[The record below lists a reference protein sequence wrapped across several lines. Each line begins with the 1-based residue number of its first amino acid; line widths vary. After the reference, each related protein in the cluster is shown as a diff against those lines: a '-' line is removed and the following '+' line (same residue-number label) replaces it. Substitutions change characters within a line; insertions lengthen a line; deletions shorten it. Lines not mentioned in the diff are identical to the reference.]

1 MTIKKDNEKK
11 KTLDTVSSKDT
22 ADNKKTKEALK
33 NNNDSLIKNAI
44 KKPIV
49 KKKNLDN
56 SEINF
61 DNLDE
66 LDLLK
71 NFDNDLSLQEF
82 FDPQDLVSDSFNIDS
97 LPNNKNK
104 EQVINDSID
113 LFITNAKK
121 NGQINYSDIIEFSNY
136 LTLSNDDLDSIIK
149 ILEKENI
156 IINIS
161 KDDTQD
167 ENLLLEAEKD
177 FIELNNSSIS
187 GAIIKNNDLNG
198 DFAEEEEETQEEF
211 KYFQLNDSVKT
222 YLRDI
227 GNIPLLNK
235 KTELGI
241 ANRIS
246 SSKIISIECLSQF
259 PCVHKEIV
267 LMADKIINGSLF
279 LKNII
284 QFTDFNEDNVPKL
297 KEEKEKF
304 LKQVEEI
311 KKLIAAEY
319 YIYISFKKSLHLPN
333 KKEEMFLAV
342 KNNKEKINKLV
353 QEIKFSNKIIK
364 KLGSRIEKLLKK
376 IDEKREQYIKID
388 EYMKQMAPVLKDPIY
403 AKKYKDMEE
412 ERRILKK
419 SFRKIDLELG
429 ISEVKAREYYS
440 KFHRAQLDNKKA
452 KDELAEANLRLV
464 VNNAK
469 KYLNH
474 GLHFLDLIQEG
485 NIGLMKAV
493 EKFEFER
500 GYKFS
505 TYATWWIRQAITR
518 AIADQ
523 SRTIRVPVHIVET
536 LNRINKTRRIFAQAN
551 GREPSHA
558 EIAKELGME
567 ENKIK
572 NIIKVS
578 KEPISLD
585 TPISSGEDAY
595 IKDFIENENEA
606 SPVDTVL
613 NNDIKKQV
621 RKMLD
626 SCLTQREKKVLKMRY
641 GIDVS
646 SDHTLEDVG
655 KDFGVTRERIRQIE
669 VKALKKLKMYARM
682 NNFDTMLAS
691 VGFEFA
697 LVNDKDEK
705 NNDKI
710 KSKLLDDVSL
720 DIDDDDDS
728 DDIDDTLE

>member
-1 MTIKKDNEKK
+1 MEHKK
-11 KTLDTVSSKDT
+11 KT
-22 ADNKKTKEALK
+22 NKKKLTTVPDRLGSDIKDDIRTFSDASLPKQSK
-33 NNNDSLIKNAI
+33 NKKSIIKDEDVDDVVFPKTI
-44 KKPIV
+44 YE
-49 KKKNLDN
+49 DD
-56 SEINF
+56 F
-61 DNLDE
+61 DDF
-66 LDLLK
+66 DLLK
-71 NFDNDLSLQEF
+71 GNEDSVDKVAEVNDAELFQNKNIFDNIQGDG
-82 FDPQDLVSDSFNIDS
+82 
-97 LPNNKNK
+97 KNK
-104 EQVINDSID
+104 EQIVN
-113 LFITNAKK
+113 
-121 NGQINYSDIIEFSNY
+121 DIIDKFIHNTKKHGHIEY
-136 LTLSNDDLDSIIK
+136 HKIVELAQVLHLSNDYIDSVVK

-156 IINIS
+156 SIDFT
-161 KDDTQD
+161 KDELQD
-167 ENLLLEAEKD
+167 EGFLMHVEK
-177 FIELNNSSIS
+177 EIS
-187 GAIIKNNDLNG
+187 DGMSYTSPHVSLIASADING
-198 DFAEEEEETQEEF
+198 DFSEEEKVETQEEF

-235 KTELGI
+235 KTEQQI

-246 SSKIISIECLSQF
+246 SSKKISLECLSMF
-259 PCVHKEIV
+259 PYVHKEIV
-267 LMADKIINGSLF
+267 NIKKRISNGSMF

-297 KEEKEKF
+297 KEEQEAFYSHVDAIKNF
-304 LKQVEEI
+304 IDEEYKIYLSYRNSLTTKNKKNEMIEAI
-311 KKLIAAEY
+311 KK
-319 YIYISFKKSLHLPN
+319 
-333 KKEEMFLAV
+333 
-342 KNNKEKINKLV
+342 NKEKIYREI
-353 QEIKFSNKIIK
+353 QAIKFSNKFIK
-364 KLGSRIEKLLKK
+364 QLGAKIEKLINKIEDKK
-376 IDEKREQYIKID
+376 KQFEQFDNYINQFASFVD
-388 EYMKQMAPVLKDPIY
+388 DPIY
-403 AKKYKDMEE
+403 AKKCEE
-412 ERRILKK
+412 LKEQKRIIAKTLKK
-419 SFRKIDLELG
+419 IDRELG
-429 ISEVKAREYYS
+429 IPAAEAKKYYI
-440 KFHRAQLDNKKA
+440 KFNMAQLENKRA

-536 LNRINKTRRIFAQAN
+536 LNRINKARRVFAQMH
-551 GREPSHA
+551 GKEPSHA
-558 EIAKELGME
+558 EIAAELGMDE
-567 ENKIK
+567 YKIK
-572 NIIKVS
+572 NIIKIS

-606 SPVDTVL
+606 SPMETVL

-621 RKMLD
+621 RRMLD

-669 VKALKKLKMYARM
+669 VKALKKLKMYAKM

-691 VGFEFA
+691 AGFEFG
-697 LVNDKDEK
+697 LSEDKD
-705 NNDKI
+705 DQTH
-710 KSKLLDDVSL
+710 DDR
-720 DIDDDDDS
+720 I
-728 DDIDDTLE
+728 DDIDDEDVDILRDDLAD

>member
-1 MTIKKDNEKK
+1 MT
-11 KTLDTVSSKDT
+11 
-22 ADNKKTKEALK
+22 
-33 NNNDSLIKNAI
+33 
-44 KKPIV
+44 V
-49 KKKNLDN
+49 KKKDSVKKKILDKVS
-56 SEINF
+56 SEHKTTKNTKNIYLEDDLDTIVNKKNKDTSDINF

-71 NFDNDLSLQEF
+71 NLDSDLSLQDF
-82 FDPQDLVSDSFNIDS
+82 FNPQDFANDNFSVDTLI
-97 LPNNKNK
+97 NNKNK

-121 NGQINYSDIIEFSNY
+121 NGQINYTDIIEISNY
-136 LTLSNDDLDSIIK
+136 LTLSNEDTDSIIK

-156 IINIS
+156 TININ
-161 KDDTQD
+161 KDDSQD
-167 ENLLLEAEKD
+167 ENLLLEVEKD
-177 FIELNNSSIS
+177 FIELNNSPINAS
-187 GAIIKNNDLNG
+187 IIKNNDLNA
-198 DFAEEEEETQEEF
+198 DFAEEEEETPEEF

-227 GNIPLLNK
+227 GSIPLLNK

-246 SSKIISIECLSQF
+246 SSKIVSIECLSQF
-259 PCVHKEIV
+259 PCIHKEIV
-267 LMADKIINGSLF
+267 LMAERINNGTIF

-304 LKQVEEI
+304 LMQVEEI
-311 KKLIAAEY
+311 KKLMAAEH
-319 YIYISFKKSLHLPN
+319 YIYISFRKSIHLPN
-333 KKEEMFLAV
+333 KKEEMFFEV
-342 KNNKEKINKLV
+342 KKNKDQIHKVV
-353 QEIKFSNKIIK
+353 QGIRFSNKIIK
-364 KLGSRIEKLLKK
+364 KLGSKIEKLLKK
-376 IDEKREQYIKID
+376 IDDKREQYIKID
-388 EYMKQMAPVLKDPIY
+388 EYMKQMSPLLKDPLY
-403 AKKYKDMEE
+403 AKRYKDMEE

-419 SFRKIDLELG
+419 SFRKIDLEIG
-429 ISEVKAREYYS
+429 INEAKTREYYAQ
-440 KFHRAQLDNKKA
+440 FHRAQLDNKKA

-551 GREPSHA
+551 GREPNHA

-572 NIIKVS
+572 NIIKIS

-697 LVNDKDEK
+697 LASDKDEK
-705 NNDKI
+705 ATDLTTDTINTE
-710 KSKLLDDVSL
+710 
-720 DIDDDDDS
+720 DDDI
-728 DDIDDTLE
+728 IDELDTEEIDEKV